1 MKTAVEYWKDILL
14 YFTTRETYSSML
26 GSEKLLSLLG
36 TVLTLKKFV
45 TGAKLIQGD
54 FVCSKMCF
62 LCRILIPNRFDD
74 LFESLCI
81 SRDFE
86 LT

>member
-26 GSEKLLSLLG
+26 RSEKLLSLLG
-36 TVLTLKKFV
+36 TVLTLMKFV

-54 FVCSKMCF
+54 DHGFFIHLRRVH
-62 LCRILIPNRFDD
+62 
-74 LFESLCI
+74 
-81 SRDFE
+81 
-86 LT
+86 